1 MEYRLSPNFDESKL
15 DLKNVDDLIDVFED
29 RTRYW
34 VFEPIQDLLRKPH
47 GLIAALGLLLT
58 YFEGI
63 AIYLKGKDSKNN
75 SKPFFKEGF
84 HDVFKAHGI
93 SNELLGRVSDIFY
106 TDARCGFFHDGFG
119 FRGRILV
126 SRDPK
131 YQDLGITLPKKNG
144 LIEKKGDIQSIIVN
158 PDRLL
163 STIEHHFSLYIND
176 LRNKSNLEARLKFQK
191 ACKVKWDLEGPPVV
205 IGLNPNDI
213 TSP

>member
-1 MEYRLSPNFDESKL
+1 MEYKISPNFDESKL

-34 VFEPIQDLLRKPH
+34 LFEPIQNLLGKPH
-47 GLIAALGLLLT
+47 GDIAALGLLLT

-63 AIYLKGKDSKNN
+63 AIYMNGKDSKNS

-84 HDVFKAHGI
+84 VDVFKAHGI
-93 SNELLGRVSDIFY
+93 SNELLARVSDIFY

-119 FRGRILV
+119 FRSRIFV
-126 SRDPK
+126 SPDAN
-131 YQDLGITLPKKNG
+131 QDLIITLPKKNG
-144 LIEKKGDIQSIIVN
+144 LVDKKGEIQSIIVN
-158 PDRLL
+158 PSRLL
-163 STIEHHFSLYIND
+163 SAIEHHFSIYINE
-176 LRNKSNLEARLKFQK
+176 LRSKSNLEARLKFQE

-213 TSP
+213 ANP